1 MDDHAAVTEVT
12 GAMLLGHL
20 LNWCLFGVLSIQV
33 YIYCISFPQ
42 DRLPVKFL
50 VYIVFIFDIL
60 QTAFTT
66 HYAWYVLAAGWGN
79 PDTLIYTPW
88 SLATIPPF
96 TGIISSMGQC
106 FFAWRIW
113 ILSMGDTNFLVV
125 IFAIV
130 LSSAGSL
137 AAALYCG
144 VASVRNHKLNTAQSL
159 DKEVIAWLS
168 LSAACDLIITAVL
181 VLQLVAKRKES
192 FTSVNHVLHR
202 AIRMTIETG
211 AATTMLVFVELAL
224 YLNAGTASWYF
235 IFGLA
240 IGKVYSNAL
249 LANLNSRSKEFQP
262 STRSLSGVHIWE
274 VRTREI
280 STDHALSSED
290 TNDRDNIE
298 LSQRGLKES
307 NKEQLFR
314 QGTDSRRFPL
324 YAQ

>member
-1 MDDHAAVTEVT
+1 MQQ
-12 GAMLLGHL
+12 LLKL
-20 LNWCLFGVLSIQV
+20 
-33 YIYCISFPQ
+33 
-42 DRLPVKFL
+42 
-50 VYIVFIFDIL
+50 YIVFIFDIL

-96 TGIISSMGQC
+96 TGITSHLEQVSSMGQC

-144 VASVRNHKLNTAQSL
+144 VAVGINNNSVRNHKLNTAQSL

-235 IFGLA
+235 IFFSEGNILYIYSGLA

-298 LSQRGLKES
+298 LSQRGLKGEI
-307 NKEQLFR
+307 EFL
-314 QGTDSRRFPL
+314 RRKTQEEKLLGAGFECTTAKAIITL
-324 YAQ
+324 LTFWAR